1 VWRDLVSYRIVEAG
15 SGSDLIGLLAEQFSE
30 QEIAISLAID
40 AAELGVEQEPDLGLR
55 RAGRGEGFTIKNG
68 LGEIG

>member
-1 VWRDLVSYRIVEAG
+1 MWRDLVSYRIVEAG

-40 AAELGVEQEPDLGLR
+40 AAELGVEQEPDLGRR